1 MVRYKKEHRKEP
13 EQRSL
18 MSTEWWQIV
27 GLVAA
32 VVVAVIAAYRA
43 GRSAKSAEAAA
54 GTAARAA
61 ADELYERLKSNDFA
75 HVHKDIQRLDAK
87 IDITAVTLN
96 NKIDSTAATLNRKTD
111 STAAILNRK
120 IDSTAAI
127 LNEKIDATRADLE
140 ARITRGDD
148 RLRETRLELKGDIL
162 ASESRLLKAIQ
173 AIPAR

>member
-1 MVRYKKEHRKEP
+1 MVRYEKEHRKEP

-27 GLVAA
+27 GPVAA

-54 GTAARAA
+54 GNAARAA

-75 HVHKDIQRLDAK
+75 HVHRDIQRLDAK
-87 IDITAVTLN
+87 IDSTAVTLN
-96 NKIDSTAATLNRKTD
+96 RKIDA
-111 STAAILNRK
+111 TAAILNEK
-120 IDSTAAI
+120 IDTTAAI

-140 ARITRGDD
+140 ARITRVDD
-148 RLRETRLELKGDIL
+148 RLRETKLELKGDIL
-162 ASESRLLKAIQ
+162 ASETRLLKAIQ